1 MGARVRLIRR
11 RIGNVRH
18 VRQITKAMYTI
29 AATQVVRR
37 KKALLAARPFTETLG
52 PVFASVAAAARR
64 EGIVHPLLQGSGRPG
79 TAILVVNADRGL
91 CGRYVGDVNRAAAA
105 LAQGKDPAL
114 ILAGGEKAVLH
125 FRRGPGR
132 LAQAYVRVLDRP
144 SLPLAQRITDDLLAL
159 YGTEAGEAYA
169 VYTFFR
175 GELAQVVRTERLLP
189 FDLLPGEGRDLLVEP
204 NLPRLLDALGRLYLT
219 GKVLRILLEAK
230 ASEHALRRQ
239 AMKAATDNAD
249 ELLEKLTLAYNKAR
263 QHRIT
268 AELADIMGGAEA
280 LREEG

>member
-37 KKALLAARPFTETLG
+37 KRALLAARPFTETMG
-52 PVFASVAAAARR
+52 PIFASVAAAARR

-91 CGRYVGDVNRAAAA
+91 CGRYVGDVHRSAAA
-105 LAQGKDPAL
+105 LAQEKAPAL

-132 LAQAYVRVLDRP
+132 LAQAYARVLDRP
-144 SLPLAQRITDDLLAL
+144 SLPLAQRIADDLLAL
-159 YGTEAGEAYA
+159 YGAEAGEAYA

-175 GELAQVVRTERLLP
+175 GSSPRSC
-189 FDLLPGEGRDLLVEP
+189 GRSGSSP
-204 NLPRLLDALGRLYLT
+204 STSPRGRARPPCRARPPRLLDALGRLYLT